1 MAQPKQDWG
10 LQILGLPQPASCTP
24 LSPSAPTGRCAF
36 WASGE
41 KGSIS
46 TLQSEMELRRDP
58 GEYSGPDATERFKQE
73 RVLCSV
79 PDGQGH
85 LLGMRRN
92 LEVWRDWGKLLI
104 IITEKEGVNLHEKYS
119 KTVWRTISR
128 VHCVPLLWRL
138 SAMDF
143 VPPC

>member
-1 MAQPKQDWG
+1 MHSRPDRAWRSQNKTGVFRFWG
-10 LQILGLPQPASCTP
+10 FPSQHLP
-24 LSPSAPTGRCAF
+24 PSAPTDRCAF

-58 GEYSGPDATERFKQE
+58 GEYSGPEATERFKQE

-79 PDGQGH
+79 PDGQGY

-92 LEVWRDWGKLLI
+92 LEVWRYWGKLLI
-104 IITEKEGVNLHEKYS
+104 IIIEKEGGNLHEK
-119 KTVWRTISR
+119 
-128 VHCVPLLWRL
+128 
-138 SAMDF
+138 
-143 VPPC
+143 